1 MESKSLLFEKVER
14 IKSILVAQATGQGA
28 DNNEYA
34 NLRQELISSSVRD
47 MLPKFILANRTLG
60 EFWGYIQPKYSTYK
74 ERREFL
80 KDEFAPLLNSLEFGE
95 IDKNTL
101 IEKGDLFA
109 FQFPAGMPFGLRKP
123 SLAFIPSHGTQKAS
137 FEDDEYVGVLR
148 DDIYPNLTFSKLS
161 TQIQGTPAFFKKD
174 LLSILQN
181 MNQTESEKKFFTE
194 YCKTYEMNT
203 IEVPVLIP
211 QAWIQWHS
219 LPKKDLRSQSST
231 YVDDLYRVDFVVFWN
246 HKRFAILIDDIGH
259 YAMKAG
265 QSWMADQERYSKR
278 LKEDRKLRKEG
289 WNVFRASNWEIRHDE
304 SIKEILDDLQDFIG
318 FDIPKPKSLPLEDMP
333 F

>member
-1 MESKSLLFEKVER
+1 MESKSLLFEKAER
-14 IKSILVAQATGQGA
+14 LKSILVAQATGQAA
-28 DNNEYA
+28 DNLEFS
-34 NLRQELISSSVRD
+34 NLRQELITSHVRD

-60 EFWGYIQPKYSTYK
+60 EFWNYIQPKFPSYK

-95 IDKNTL
+95 IDKDTL
-101 IEKGDLFA
+101 IDKGDLFA

-123 SLAFIPSHGTQKAS
+123 NLAFVPTHGTQKAS
-137 FEDDEYVGVLR
+137 FEDDDYVGVLR
-148 DDIYPNLTFSKLS
+148 NDIYPNFTYSKLS
-161 TQIQGTPAFFKKD
+161 KQIKNAPVFKKET
-174 LLSILQN
+174 LSVLQN
-181 MNQTESEKKFFTE
+181 MNQTEMEKKFFDE
-194 YCKTYEMNT
+194 YCKRYEMNT
-203 IEVPVLIP
+203 VEIPVLIP

-231 YVDDLYRVDFVVFWN
+231 YVDDLYRVDFVIFWK

-259 YAMKAG
+259 YAIKAG
-265 QSWMADQERYSKR
+265 QSWMADQEKYSKR

-304 SIKEILDDLQDFIG
+304 SIKEILDDLHEFIG
-318 FDIPKPKSLPLEDMP
+318 FEIPKRQMPAEDFP